1 MDTEIN
7 QSLSSVLRRNIAVN
21 LLDGGFFGFA
31 IGFASFTTII
41 PLFVSSMTSSAVLI
55 GLIPAVHSVGWQ
67 FPQLFTA
74 RRVASQSRYKPMV
87 LLMTINE
94 RLPFLG
100 LAFVAWYVP
109 IIGIKTALIL
119 TFLLLTWQ
127 GIGGGL
133 TANAWQSMIGKII
146 PSDGRGTFFGAQSAA
161 ANLLASISA
170 IFAGLILQRL
180 ASPQD
185 FSLTF
190 ILSFLAMVV
199 SYLFLAMTIEPAH
212 SPASLNQQANFWKDL
227 RAILKQDHNF
237 RWFLS
242 TRMLSQL
249 AVIGS
254 AFYTVYVVKFLG
266 MSDFTVGVLTS
277 VLLATQIVANPIMG
291 WLGDHWS
298 HRWVI
303 LGGIIASVLSAL
315 FAFLAPTAI
324 WFFPVIILTGIANVA
339 IWTINM
345 AMIQEF
351 GAEDQRP
358 AYIGLANTLVAPFT
372 ILAPFIGGWL
382 AELHG
387 YPAVFLVSAIFGII
401 TIVILLW
408 KVKDLKRGGVR

>member
-1 MDTEIN
+1 MEPEIN
-7 QSLSSVLRRNIAVN
+7 PSISSVLRRNIVVN

-31 IGFASFTTII
+31 IGFASFSTII
-41 PLFVSSMTSSAVLI
+41 PLFVSSLTNSAVLI

-74 RRVASQSRYKPMV
+74 RRVAAQSRYKPMV

-100 LAFVAWYVP
+100 LTIVAWFAP
-109 IIGIKTALIL
+109 TIGVQTALFL
-119 TFLLLTWQ
+119 TFLLLAWQ

-161 ANLLASISA
+161 ANLLASVSA
-170 IFAGLILQRL
+170 IIAGLILQRL

-190 ILSFLAMVV
+190 ALSFLAMIV
-199 SYLFLAMTIEPAH
+199 SYFFLALTIEPPH
-212 SPASLNQQANFWKDL
+212 QPPSDFQQANFWKDL
-227 RAILKQDHNF
+227 RVILNKDRNF
-237 RWFLS
+237 RWFLI

-254 AFYTVYVVKFLG
+254 AFYMVYVVKFLG
-266 MSDFTVGVLTS
+266 MSVFAVGLLTS
-277 VLLATQIVANPIMG
+277 VLLATQIIANPIMG

-303 LGGIIASVLSAL
+303 FCGIMASVLSA
-315 FAFLAPTAI
+315 FLAYLAPAAN
-324 WFFPVIILTGIANVA
+324 WFFPVVILIGIANVA

-345 AMIQEF
+345 AMIQQF

-382 AELHG
+382 AELRG
-387 YPAVFLVSAIFGII
+387 YPSAFLVSAIFGLI
-401 TIVILLW
+401 TAALLLW
-408 KVKDLKRGGVR
+408 KVKDPKRGGLV